1 MSEQQKLTEVYAN
14 SLIMVAET
22 IKKNNEM
29 GKESVVLK
37 LVKQMDSASKNM
49 IKMLEFDQEIMA

>member
-49 IKMLEFDQEIMA
+49 IKMLEFDQEVMA

>member
-22 IKKNNEM
+22 IKKNNEL

-49 IKMLEFDQEIMA
+49 IKMLEFDQEVMA

>member
-22 IKKNNEM
+22 IKKNNEL
-29 GKESVVLK
+29 GKENVVLK
-37 LVKQMDSASKNM
+37 LVKQMDSASRNM
-49 IKMLEFDQEIMA
+49 IKMLEFAQEIMA

>member
-22 IKKNNEM
+22 IIKKNKRSTELR
-29 GKESVVLK
+29 S
-37 LVKQMDSASKNM
+37 
-49 IKMLEFDQEIMA
+49 IH

>member
-22 IKKNNEM
+22 IKKNNEL
-29 GKESVVLK
+29 GKENVVLK
-37 LVKQMDSASKNM
+37 LVKQMDSASRNM
-49 IKMLEFDQEIMA
+49 IKMLEFDLEIMA

>member
-22 IKKNNEM
+22 IKKNNEL
-29 GKESVVLK
+29 GKENVVLK
-37 LVKQMDSASKNM
+37 LVKQMNSASKNM

>member
-1 MSEQQKLTEVYAN
+1 MSEQQKLTKVYAN

-22 IKKNNEM
+22 IKKNNEL
-29 GKESVVLK
+29 GKENVVLK
-37 LVKQMDSASKNM
+37 LVKQMDSASRNM

>member
-22 IKKNNEM
+22 IKKNNEL
-29 GKESVVLK
+29 GKENVVLK
-37 LVKQMDSASKNM
+37 LVKQMDSASRNM